1 MFKTGIITYRSFAI
15 ALPYLKKQAAFM
27 KQRRLAKAE
36 NQLYMEQIQKQN
48 QKKEEP

>member
-1 MFKTGIITYRSFAI
+1 
-15 ALPYLKKQAAFM
+15 M

-48 QKKEEP
+48 QKEMGGDR